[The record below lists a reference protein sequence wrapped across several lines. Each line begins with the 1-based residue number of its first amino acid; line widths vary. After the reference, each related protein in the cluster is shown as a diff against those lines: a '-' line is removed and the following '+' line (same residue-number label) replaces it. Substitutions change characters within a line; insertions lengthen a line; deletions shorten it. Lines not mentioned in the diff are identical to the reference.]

1 MLAQLNRFVQQR
13 RPLLFVFALYAVE
26 FLDEFIYGLHGA
38 VLPTLKSDLNL
49 TYTQIGL
56 LFTLPALVAVFAEPL
71 IGLLGDTAHR
81 RLLVLGGLIATGIGL
96 TLVASGQVYWVILF
110 AYTVMASASGAYV
123 NLSQATLID
132 RDSDRAEHTMARWVL
147 VGSVAVAVSPLIVTA
162 AFGLGFGWRGL
173 FWGLAGMAGCFIALL
188 WPVRFSDH
196 AGAED
201 ESVSPRKLLSMFWR
215 GLRNGELLR
224 WVLLAEVADLML
236 DKHLEVTGLYF
247 HDVVGVSLTAASGVV
262 AWMSAIGLIGSFIFV
277 PVIERVDGLKL
288 LRSSALIVLITYT
301 VYLLV
306 PNVWVKIGLIG
317 VLSLCTSSWFPTLRA
332 KSFQALEGQS
342 GVVTA
347 VSSVA
352 NLSSLFVPLVI
363 GALADAFGLGSAMWL
378 LAVGPV
384 ALLIGLPRSKSLIT
398 VTDTVD

>member
-1 MLAQLNRFVQQR
+1 MLTNLNMFVQQR
-13 RPLLFVFALYAVE
+13 RSLLLVFALYAVE
-26 FLDEFIYGLHGA
+26 FLDEFIYGLESA

-49 TYTQIGL
+49 TYTQVGL

-81 RLLVLGGLIATGIGL
+81 RLLVVGGLIATFVSL
-96 TLVASGQVYWVILF
+96 VLVALGQTYFVILV
-110 AYTVMASASGAYV
+110 AYTIMASASGAYV
-123 NLSQATLID
+123 NLSQATLVD
-132 RDSDRAEHTMARWVL
+132 RAADRAEQTMARWVL
-147 VGSVAVAVSPLIVTA
+147 VGSVAVTVSPLIVTA
-162 AFGLGFGWRGL
+162 AFGLGYGWRGL
-173 FWGLAGMAGCFIALL
+173 YWGLAGMAGCFLALL
-188 WPVRFSDH
+188 WPVRFTGH

-201 ESVSPRKLLSMFWR
+201 ESVSPRKLLSMFWE
-215 GLRNGELLR
+215 GLRNSELLR

-262 AWMSAIGLIGSFIFV
+262 AWMSIVGLVGSFIFV

-288 LRSSALIVLITYT
+288 LRSTAWIVLITYC

-306 PNVWVKIGLIG
+306 PNVWVKVGLIA
-317 VLSLCTSSWFPTLRA
+317 VLSFCTSSWFPTLRA
-332 KSFQALEGQS
+332 KSFQALAGQS
-342 GVVTA
+342 GVVMA

-363 GALADAFGLGSAMWL
+363 GSLADAFGLGSAMWL
-378 LAVGPV
+378 LALGPV
-384 ALLIGLPRSKSLIT
+384 ALLIWLPKEG
-398 VTDTVD
+398 